1 MLAMRIGVIADGMLL
16 QRCDDVGAV
25 ASLERAR
32 LLTDDLEC
40 RLNTLLGEER
50 RQPFGRVIALRQ
62 DVVFGVEPKD
72 DIDLAGCRPQA
83 DSIHTDQSERQQH
96 ANDAREVCQSF
107 HLVSITMTG
116 VCPLCVAPG
125 RREGTCWPGQKSQ
138 K

>member
-1 MLAMRIGVIADGMLL
+1 MRIGVIADGMLL
-16 QRCDDVGAV
+16 QCRDDVGAV
-25 ASLERAR
+25 TSLERAR

-72 DIDLAGCRPQA
+72 DIDLAECRPLA

-96 ANDAREVCQSF
+96 ANDAREVGQSF
-107 HLVSITMTG
+107 HLRLITMTG
-116 VCPLCVAPG
+116 VRPLCVARG